1 MLFPVARQSASDSDF
16 SDDLPAS
23 MLDNRLGAWW
33 RMGGFPGRRFP
44 YDPRR
49 PVNFDSPG
57 PPAATATPPAA
68 PAAAVPPAIVPQLVG
83 QFTTRRTQLFGPF
96 ANLM

>member
-1 MLFPVARQSASDSDF
+1 MLFPVARQSASNSDF
-16 SDDLPAS
+16 SDDLPAN

-57 PPAATATPPAA
+57 PPAATVTAA